1 MHFFLLYFFFRYSHT
16 AHVVN
21 DHLVLVGGVS
31 PNSTHTP
38 GVVLLN
44 LKSLTWKSFSLPVSA
59 FLLSQYSTVLAKI
72 VHDLTTRLKACLYG
86 GWGPQLGEVTCGGS
100 PHLSCKRDQV
110 KMRDYMDRR
119 VTHQSGLPHLPV
131 VPEPA
136 HTITQE
142 KGSGSG
148 VGGPDPAFPL
158 LFYYNPTSRTAV
170 ISIQDTGSFLG
181 LPVVSIQ
188 SCFDTSL
195 FIRGI
200 NSSTC
205 YA

>member
-1 MHFFLLYFFFRYSHT
+1 MLSLFHTDYYALFSIVFFRYSHT

-72 VHDLTTRLKACLYG
+72 VHDLTTRLKACLHG
-86 GWGPQLGEVTCGGS
+86 GGGPQLGEVTCGGS

-110 KMRDYMDRR
+110 KMRDYMDRW
-119 VTHQSGLPHLPV
+119 VTPPKQVTSP
-131 VPEPA
+131 
-136 HTITQE
+136 TW
-142 KGSGSG
+142 
-148 VGGPDPAFPL
+148 GPPPPCKQAL
-158 LFYYNPTSRTAV
+158 R
-170 ISIQDTGSFLG
+170 
-181 LPVVSIQ
+181 
-188 SCFDTSL
+188 
-195 FIRGI
+195 
-200 NSSTC
+200 
-205 YA
+205 